1 MKAFVISAALA
12 VLAAPAMAVDYLVHD
27 QDGHGATNCEFTQA
41 VQVAI
46 PGFDYSTGDRT
57 FMCLAPIPTT
67 GHSLRGMNSGGGS
80 GPVLPAPAPVA
91 PETPPAS
98 IPATPLVPATPT
110 TPPSVPATPLF
121 PATPT
126 TPPSVPATPLF
137 PATPVTPPS
146 VPATPLFPA
155 TPTTPP
161 SVPATPLFPA
171 TPTNPDPGSGDC
183 GNNGR
188 PCNPNNPGNGN
199 GNPPCPPKNKH
210 CN

>member
-1 MKAFVISAALA
+1 MKAFVVAAALA
-12 VLAAPAMAVDYLVHD
+12 VLATPAMSVDYLVHD
-27 QDGHGATNCEFTQA
+27 QDGHGTTKCEFSQA
-41 VQVAI
+41 EEVNI
-46 PGFDYSTGDRT
+46 SGFDYSTGDRT
-57 FMCLAPIPTT
+57 FMCLAPIPTER
-67 GHSLRGMNSGGGS
+67 HSGTRGWD
-80 GPVLPAPAPVA
+80 PLPTKTD
-91 PETPPAS
+91 PETPPTS
-98 IPATPLVPATPT
+98 I
-110 TPPSVPATPLF
+110 PATPLF

-155 TPTTPP
+155 TPTPQ
-161 SVPATPLFPA
+161 
-171 TPTNPDPGSGDC
+171 PDPEPGECQKVSDCPNEPDPKPDPAPGDC

-199 GNPPCPPKNKH
+199 GNGNPPCPPQNKH